1 MKIVFFVG
9 AQSNQT
15 ALVAKVSAL
24 VLPSHIIVEKRKGK
38 AKGIVG
44 NLLQKSKALLT
55 YPLHH
60 AWSNLMNFYGHY
72 HFPAGVAQT
81 TVENINQAEVLK
93 IVGDIRPDFILVS
106 GTRLI
111 KNELIEAV
119 SPYCKIINLHTG
131 LSPYIKGGPN
141 CTNWCLA
148 TNQPEYIGNTMM
160 WLNKGIDSGNIITTA
175 LVPLEGIKSFSSLH
189 IKVMEHA
196 HGLYCDVIR
205 KALKNE
211 QLPDVRQSEINQG
224 HTYYS
229 KDWTLKMQWK
239 AIANFYSLFIINK
252 KSFHSDANITLVD
265 L

>member
-1 MKIVFFVG
+1 MKIVFLVG
-9 AQSNQT
+9 AQTNQT

-24 VLPSHIIVEKRKGK
+24 VLPSHIIVEKRKGM
-38 AKGIVG
+38 AKSFIDT
-44 NLLQKSKALLT
+44 LLQKSKALLT

-60 AWSNLMNFYGHY
+60 AWANLMKFYGHY
-72 HFPAGVAQT
+72 HFPVGVPQT
-81 TVENINQAEVLK
+81 TVENINHAEVLK
-93 IVGDIRPDFILVS
+93 IIDKIRPDFILVS

-111 KNELIEAV
+111 KNELIESV

-148 TNQPEYIGNTMM
+148 TNQVEYIGNTMM

-175 LVPLEGIKSFSSLH
+175 LVPLAGIKSLSSLH

-205 KALKNE
+205 KALKQE
-211 QLPDVRQSEINQG
+211 ALPDVRQSEISQG

-229 KDWTLKMQWK
+229 KEWTLKMQWK
-239 AIANFYSLFIINK
+239 AIANFYSLFINNK
-252 KSFHSDANITLVD
+252 KGVHSDPNITLVD